1 MRNFFKTLY
10 SSFYDKELYA
20 QAAHNGSGSG
30 LGILAKLALVG
41 SILIAFA
48 LFGALS
54 SNSYSKF
61 KKEFIVQIPTVTIQK
76 GTLEIDKPSPYY
88 IKFQDTPEVA
98 VIDTSLATSA
108 KTLDAL
114 ITDMNTNKIR
124 VLATRTKIITIKEN
138 GEYQIKGYPESDEK
152 ISFSQTDVKDFLR
165 ILEIFFIPFIA
176 LFMFIFLFVYKLIQ
190 AVIYSLFT
198 LVFDKFVKNNLEYD
212 AILRIT
218 VLAILP
224 STIFGVVLMFFGSDL
239 PFLLSLICNL
249 VFIFFGLKSAKT
261 LASK

>member
-1 MRNFFKTLY
+1 MSNFFKTLY
-10 SSFYDKELYA
+10 RSFYDKELYA
-20 QAAHNGSGSG
+20 AAAHSGSGSG

-41 SILIAFA
+41 SILIAIA
-48 LFGALS
+48 LFSALG

-61 KKEFIVQIPTVTIQK
+61 KKEFIVQIPTVTIQN

-88 IKFQDTPEVA
+88 IKFQDTPEVV
-98 VIDTSLATSA
+98 VIDTSPATSA
-108 KTLDAL
+108 KTLDDL
-114 ITDMNTNKIR
+114 LKDMHANKIKI
-124 VLATRTKIITIKEN
+124 LATKTKFISIKED
-138 GEYQIKGYPESDEK
+138 GEYQIKGYPESAEK
-152 ISFSQTDVKDFLR
+152 LTFNQTDVKGWLR
-165 ILEIFFIPFIA
+165 ILEIIFIPIIA
-176 LFMFIFLFVYKLIQ
+176 LFMFIFLFVYKLMQ

-224 STIFGVVLMFFGSDL
+224 STIFGVALMFFGSDL
-239 PFLLSLICNL
+239 PFLLSIICNL